1 LIQTDMSKGPTMNRR
16 RRIPAILAALTLAG
30 MLVPLLASPAAAHE
44 HRKVGKYNL
53 VVGFGTEPA
62 FTGNP
67 NSVQLILT
75 DAKDKPVTT
84 LRDTLKVAV
93 TSGNAEA
100 KEMTLEPNFG
110 DGWGEQGDYRAFF
123 IPTTAGQYSF
133 KFSGTIGG
141 QKIDQT
147 FTSGPKSFSD
157 MGDPAELQYPV
168 QDPSG
173 TQLTARIDREA
184 ARTQAALTEQRD
196 QARDDAASARTLAI
210 IGLVVGAL
218 GLLAGGTALAMRRRP
233 PALAAGPSAPADTA
247 VRQDVSR

>member
-1 LIQTDMSKGPTMNRR
+1 MNRR
-16 RRIPAILAALTLAG
+16 RRIPDILAALTLAG

-110 DGWGEQGDYRAFF
+110 DGWGEQGDYRPSSSPPPRAS
-123 IPTTAGQYSF
+123 TAS
-133 KFSGTIGG
+133 SSAAPSAARRSTRP
-141 QKIDQT
+141 
-147 FTSGPKSFSD
+147 S
-157 MGDPAELQYPV
+157 PAAPRASRTWATR
-168 QDPSG
+168 PSSS
-173 TQLTARIDREA
+173 TRS
-184 ARTQAALTEQRD
+184 RTQAAL
-196 QARDDAASARTLAI
+196 SS
-210 IGLVVGAL
+210 
-218 GLLAGGTALAMRRRP
+218 P
-233 PALAAGPSAPADTA
+233 PASTAKPPAPKPP
-247 VRQDVSR
+247 

>member
-1 LIQTDMSKGPTMNRR
+1 LIQTNMSKGPTMNRH

-44 HRKVGKYNL
+44 HRKV
-53 VVGFGTEPA
+53 
-62 FTGNP
+62 
-67 NSVQLILT
+67 
-75 DAKDKPVTT
+75 
-84 LRDTLKVAV
+84 AV
-93 TSGNAEA
+93 TSGNGEA